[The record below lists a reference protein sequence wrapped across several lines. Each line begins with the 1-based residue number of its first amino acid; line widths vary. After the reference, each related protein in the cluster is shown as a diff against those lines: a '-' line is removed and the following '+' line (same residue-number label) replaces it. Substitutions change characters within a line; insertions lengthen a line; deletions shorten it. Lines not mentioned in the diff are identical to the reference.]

1 MTDHELEQRIRKA
14 VEHTTPDLLDEIL
27 SSCDQQNTM
36 TGPSVCETHT
46 DGQSEG
52 AIIEMSEKPNS
63 RSGRIKKSLAAVAA
77 VAAML
82 VVCIGGFQL
91 FQGTT
96 APAVDSVI
104 LLDVNPSLS
113 LTVDAEETV
122 LAVEAL
128 NRDAEE
134 VLGTMELKD
143 TSLEVAV
150 NAIIGSMLQ
159 KGYLGD
165 LQNAILVSVEN
176 EDAARGEAL
185 QQKVTD
191 AITSAARNGSLDAAV
206 LSQLLTGDNA
216 ALAELAE
223 QYHISLG
230 KAALIQEVIA
240 QAPTL
245 TFEDLAPMT
254 INEIALIAASKNVS
268 SASVTQSGDASDKAY
283 LTRTE
288 ALDVVYS
295 HAGVTA
301 EEVVMAKVEFDS
313 EHGVMIYE
321 VEFETAGKEGEYEI
335 NAATGEI
342 LKSELKDRS
351 GAALDSSY
359 LGEAAARDAAL
370 AHAGVA
376 ETDVLEIE
384 VELDSDDHRMIYEVQ
399 FRTATREY
407 EYEIDAVTGA
417 VVAYETE
424 GQKKTSVE
432 SSQPSTSTGSTGESG
447 TSAGGSYIGESA
459 AKEAALAHAG
469 VTEGST
475 TYVNCYL
482 EYEGGK
488 PACYCVEFKVNKT
501 EYEYEIDLY
510 SGAVLGHDTEHH
522 DNSGSSESAVSDS
535 SGSASYIGE
544 HAALAAALQ
553 YAGAAESSLREQ
565 HVELDRDGS
574 TMVYQVEFKTADA
587 EYEYKVDA
595 VSGTVLKTGHHGH

>member
-1 MTDHELEQRIRKA
+1 MTDHELEQRIRNA

-36 TGPSVCETHT
+36 TGPSVCQAHT

-63 RSGRIKKSLAAVAA
+63 RSRRIKKSLAAVAA

-96 APAVDSVI
+96 APAADSVI

-185 QQKVTD
+185 QQKVSD
-191 AITSAARNGSLDAAV
+191 AITSAARNDSLDAAV

-223 QYHISLG
+223 QYQISLG

-288 ALDVVYS
+288 ALDVVYG

-321 VEFETAGKEGEYEI
+321 VEFETAAREGEYEI

-342 LKSELKDRS
+342 LKSELKDRNAAVPDD
-351 GAALDSSY
+351 GAEHHDH
-359 LGEAAARDAAL
+359 AAGSET
-370 AHAGVA
+370 GV
-376 ETDVLEIE
+376 
-384 VELDSDDHRMIYEVQ
+384 S
-399 FRTATREY
+399 
-407 EYEIDAVTGA
+407 
-417 VVAYETE
+417 
-424 GQKKTSVE
+424 
-432 SSQPSTSTGSTGESG
+432 GSTEN
-447 TSAGGSYIGESA
+447 ASYIGES
-459 AKEAALAHAG
+459 
-469 VTEGST
+469 
-475 TYVNCYL
+475 
-482 EYEGGK
+482 
-488 PACYCVEFKVNKT
+488 
-501 EYEYEIDLY
+501 
-510 SGAVLGHDTEHH
+510 
-522 DNSGSSESAVSDS
+522 
-535 SGSASYIGE
+535 
-544 HAALAAALQ
+544 AALAAALQ
-553 YAGAAESSLREQ
+553 YAGVAESSLREQ
-565 HVELDRDGS
+565 HVELDHDDG
-574 TMVYQVEFKTADA
+574 TVVYEVEFKTADA